1 MHDDTSSFL
10 TAPAVLE
17 ITPATLGG
25 DRLGARHE
33 SLRRVLSRIQLGRL
47 ALTLPDGRCVEAVG
61 PYPGPAATLHLHRWR
76 PALRLLLQGDLGL
89 AFSYR
94 DGDWSTPDLTALLSF
109 GIANE
114 TAFGAIAETRGP
126 ARWFSRLLHRAN
138 ANTRS
143 GSRHNIA
150 AHYDLG
156 NRFYER
162 WLDDSMLYSSAL
174 YEEPVDPSHRESPT
188 LESATPESPVPESLA
203 FESAGETMGRSS
215 SASASAFTASSAS
228 SAAGAGAVDSLERA
242 QARRL
247 DRIVELLDLR
257 AGQRVLEIG
266 CGWGTLAATL
276 AKRCGVEVV
285 GLTLSTEQLRFAQAR
300 AEQWGVADRVDLR
313 LQDYRDVDGR
323 FDRIVSIEMIEA
335 VGEAYWPV
343 YFATLRDR
351 LKPDGVAVLQAITID
366 EQHFE
371 RYRANPDFIQRCIFP
386 GGMLPTPERMAEEAR
401 KASLSFST
409 QARFGRGYAATLVE
423 WRRRFL
429 AEWPAIE
436 AQGFDLPFKRLWEY
450 YLCYCEAGFRAG
462 RVDVGLYRLA
472 HAG

>member
-1 MHDDTSSFL
+1 MHDDTSAFL

-33 SLRRVLSRIQLGRL
+33 SLRRVLCRIQLGRL
-47 ALTLPDGRCVEAVG
+47 ALTLPDGRRVEAVG

-94 DGDWSTPDLTALLSF
+94 DGDWSTPDLTTLLSF

-174 YEEPVDPSHRESPT
+174 YEEPLDPSHRESPT
-188 LESATPESPVPESLA
+188 TDAPTS
-203 FESAGETMGRSS
+203 ESAGETRGQIRFGLSLSLHRRFRQLRGRRRRRRLAGARPGAPSGSHRRAAGPARGPACAGDRLRLGHPGGDAGQALRRGGRRTDAVDRATAIRAGARRAMGRGRPGRP
-215 SASASAFTASSAS
+215 AV
-228 SAAGAGAVDSLERA
+228 AGLPRC
-242 QARRL
+242 RRP
-247 DRIVELLDLR
+247 LR
-257 AGQRVLEIG
+257 PH
-266 CGWGTLAATL
+266 
-276 AKRCGVEVV
+276 
-285 GLTLSTEQLRFAQAR
+285 
-300 AEQWGVADRVDLR
+300 RVD
-313 LQDYRDVDGR
+313 RDDRGR
-323 FDRIVSIEMIEA
+323 GRGVLA
-335 VGEAYWPV
+335 GL
-343 YFATLRDR
+343 LRD
-351 LKPDGVAVLQAITID
+351 LAGP
-366 EQHFE
+366 
-371 RYRANPDFIQRCIFP
+371 
-386 GGMLPTPERMAEEAR
+386 AEA
-401 KASLSFST
+401 
-409 QARFGRGYAATLVE
+409 
-423 WRRRFL
+423 
-429 AEWPAIE
+429 
-436 AQGFDLPFKRLWEY
+436 
-450 YLCYCEAGFRAG
+450 
-462 RVDVGLYRLA
+462 
-472 HAG
+472 